1 MWGKFTAAE
10 SMLMYTKV
18 WIQFSRES
26 FGVVINYL
34 SKGKNDVIQKNDK
47 KQTMQSNF
55 MPKMGWAQEK
65 MRS

>member
-1 MWGKFTAAE
+1 
-10 SMLMYTKV
+10 MYTKE
-18 WIQFSRES
+18 WIKFSRES

-34 SKGKNDVIQKNDK
+34 NKGKNDVMQKNDK
-47 KQTMQSNF
+47 KQTMQRNF